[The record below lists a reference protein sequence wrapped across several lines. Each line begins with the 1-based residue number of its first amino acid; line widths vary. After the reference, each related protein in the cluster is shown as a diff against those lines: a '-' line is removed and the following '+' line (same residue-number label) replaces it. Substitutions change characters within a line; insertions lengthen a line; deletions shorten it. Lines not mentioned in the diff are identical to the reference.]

1 LPGLGVVRVPADFS
15 AQPLLTQL
23 VICFAKDLKLAAQNG
38 VGLLRP
44 KLRRRANDID
54 KEGKKNET
62 EDRDA

>member
-1 LPGLGVVRVPADFS
+1 
-15 AQPLLTQL
+15 
-23 VICFAKDLKLAAQNG
+23 LKIAAQNG

-44 KLRRRANDID
+44 ELRRRAKDID